1 MANKVR
7 KTLKM
12 VNFIKTAYVI
22 RKGYIQQKQSQK
34 TA

>member
-12 VNFIKTAYVI
+12 TDFIKTAHVI
-22 RKGYIQQKQSQK
+22 QKDYISQKQSNGK
-34 TA
+34 N